1 LSQSFPSEVTVEG
14 VSTSTPPTLKNILFL
29 TDFSDSSE
37 AGIPFAIAI
46 AHRHDSKVYVL
57 HVVSSVT
64 PEDSTVPVVAPIEE
78 VEEGT
83 FRGMRRLRDRFA
95 DVAHEM
101 LIVRD
106 KSVWSGA
113 KKVLENT
120 AFHLVI
126 LCTQGR
132 TGKLKTLPGSAHE
145 ILQRARVSVLIINSL
160 AKGRHD
166 VGRFHHVLFTTDL
179 SPESKAAVRQA
190 VSIVHANESRLL
202 LLHVMPD
209 PNPNGSA
216 VQDSVANV
224 MHQLYEL
231 VSRGGNLPYPPRTMV
246 RYGSPRERILEVAR
260 EHNADLIV
268 LGIRG
273 PRDRETSAYRRQST
287 VLNLLLDAA
296 CSILMVPT

>member
-1 LSQSFPSEVTVEG
+1 MEG

-216 VQDSVANV
+216 AQDSVANV
-224 MHQLYEL
+224 M
-231 VSRGGNLPYPPRTMV
+231 PRTMV